1 MAVAAAAAAA
11 AAATAT
17 VTAEAATATVSGNAA
32 GDAVATATATEALHP
47 DAVVGDLLETGVD
60 QLLGD
65 VADHAVHR
73 VRPSVRLVGLRWP
86 AKVSRSCS
94 GSVARACVP
103 HPFYL
108 TYPRALSVPYPCPI
122 RALSLALPRA
132 LSRAPSV
139 PHPCPIQWPSRAL
152 PPALSSALFV
162 APCALFVSLT
172 EKGADLVDAALDAAR
187 GESSG
192 GRSRSSTWRGAAS

>member
-73 VRPSVRLVGLRWP
+73 VRPSVRLGAAVACQGIAVVLRL
-86 AKVSRSCS
+86 SR
-94 GSVARACVP
+94 ARLCASSLLLDLSACP
-103 HPFYL
+103 I
-108 TYPRALSVPYPCPI
+108 RALSVPYPLPCPV
-122 RALSLALPRA
+122 PY
-132 LSRAPSV
+132 PV
-139 PHPCPIQWPSRAL
+139 PHPCPIRV
-152 PPALSSALFV
+152 LSSGHP
-162 APCALFVSLT
+162 APYPPPYPVPYS
-172 EKGADLVDAALDAAR
+172 
-187 GESSG
+187 
-192 GRSRSSTWRGAAS
+192 WRRVPYS